1 VLDLHADYLRAMA
14 ELALE
19 DHVVTAEERQ
29 DLERVAAMLG
39 LRNTDVDEALRA
51 AHEAGAGQHAT
62 SVVTLAMSGIRLELG
77 DRVVFTGDMVRD
89 RSEWEALARRRG
101 LEPGGVTKKTK
112 VVVASDPNSLSGK
125 AGKARSYGIPIIT
138 ETAFERLLEQV

>member
-1 VLDLHADYLRAMA
+1 
-14 ELALE
+14 
-19 DHVVTAEERQ
+19 
-29 DLERVAAMLG
+29 
-39 LRNTDVDEALRA
+39 
-51 AHEAGAGQHAT
+51 
-62 SVVTLAMSGIRLELG
+62 MSGIRLEPG